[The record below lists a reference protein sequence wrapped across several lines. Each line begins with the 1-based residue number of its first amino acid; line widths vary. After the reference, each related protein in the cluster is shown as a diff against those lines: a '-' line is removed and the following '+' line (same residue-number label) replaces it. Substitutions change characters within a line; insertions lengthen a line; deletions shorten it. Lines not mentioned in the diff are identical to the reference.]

1 MQGDYISRVF
11 AETVKNNAQGL
22 NSYLICVKSNFNS
35 ALSRCEGFV
44 TCQEAEALGF
54 FRKEHFTEV
63 AVTETDLAV
72 FGNGAGN
79 TEGLKTDTDICG
91 SGSGGFIACALSLFK
106 SDSRAY
112 GVSPLCVFKADRLC
126 FLNGGV
132 GVNAVFCAYILAL
145 VNRRDTVIF
154 KNAENSLPLRLS

>member
-1 MQGDYISRVF
+1 M
-11 AETVKNNAQGL
+11 
-22 NSYLICVKSNFNS
+22 
-35 ALSRCEGFV
+35 
-44 TCQEAEALGF
+44 
-54 FRKEHFTEV
+54 
-63 AVTETDLAV
+63 TETDLAV

-91 SGSGGFIACALSLFK
+91 SGSGGFIAGALSLFE
-106 SDSRAY
+106 SDGRAY

-154 KNAENSLPLRLS
+154 KNAENLCLASLITFKLCHYTVPPYSSRGSMYLTAPSSLLKRP